1 MKSQRLY
8 AMLATVLLWSSIT
21 FAQDMTK
28 DQWQQE
34 VNRLTQLRTE
44 LQAKLKQATT
54 DVTTAQALSAR
65 LDGDINKCMDELYAL
80 VGADAQKAAAYRAE
94 IEAAERSVSE
104 LDGLS
109 DADLSARSADLK
121 ALAAS
126 AKSLRENKLSLIP
139 EFSERLDALDQ
150 KIAGL
155 QKRSA
160 ALTASGADEYTVGS
174 GDNLWNIARKQDIYS
189 NGRLW
194 PKIWKGNARIKDPDI
209 IRPGQKLTIPPAGDL
224 SPEEKA
230 AARRHYSKKNQGI
243 Q

>member
-1 MKSQRLY
+1 MKSRRLS
-8 AMLATVLLWSSIT
+8 AMLATVLISSIT
-21 FAQDMTK
+21 LAQDMTK

-34 VNRLTQLRTE
+34 VNRYTQLRTE
-44 LQAKLKQATT
+44 LQAKFQQLTK
-54 DVTTAQALSAR
+54 DVTAAQAQLVK
-65 LDGDINKCMDELYAL
+65 LDGEINKCMDELYAL
-80 VGADAQKAAAYRAE
+80 VGADARKAAAYRSE
-94 IEAAERSVSE
+94 IEATERSADE
-104 LDGLS
+104 LERLS
-109 DADLSARSADLK
+109 DADLSARSSDVK
-121 ALAAS
+121 TLAAK

-150 KIAGL
+150 KIASL

-160 ALTASGADEYTVGS
+160 APTASAADEYTVRG

-194 PKIWKGNARIKDPDI
+194 PKIWQGNSRIKDPDI

-230 AARRHYSKKNQGI
+230 AARRHYGKKSQGV